1 MSETTLTH
9 WGILGMKWGV
19 RRYQNEDGTL
29 TEAGKK
35 RYAAD
40 VLKNRQKSK
49 KNRIDDEEDLI
60 DARRWVEE
68 DITRSKNITDSGKS
82 ITNEL
87 SNLERQTRSKNNK
100 RMDLSKM
107 SDAELRN
114 TINREMLERQYNQ
127 MFNAPE
133 VSKGR
138 QVVSKVLEIG
148 GTTLALSSSALGIAL
163 MINQLKAGKT

>member
-35 RYAAD
+35 RYATD

-49 KNRIDDEEDLI
+49 KNRVDDEDLK
-60 DARRWVEE
+60 DPRRWVEE
-68 DITRSKNITDSGKS
+68 DISRSKNVADSGKS
-82 ITNEL
+82 IANEL
-87 SNLERQTRSKNNK
+87 GNLERATRRKDNK

-107 SDAELRN
+107 SDAELRS
-114 TINREMLERQYNQ
+114 TINRELLERQYNQ
-127 MFNAPE
+127 MFNDPE

>member
-35 RYAAD
+35 RYATD

-49 KNRIDDEEDLI
+49 KNRIEDEKDLK
-60 DARRWVEE
+60 DPRRWVEE
-68 DITRSKNITDSGKS
+68 DITRSKSITDYGKS
-82 ITNEL
+82 IANEL
-87 SNLERQTRSKNNK
+87 NNAEKLTRRKVNK
-100 RMDLSKM
+100 RADLSKM
-107 SDAELRN
+107 TDAELRN
-114 TINREMLERQYNQ
+114 VINREMLERQYNQ

-138 QVVSKVLEIG
+138 EIVSKVLDIG
-148 GTTLALSSSALGIAL
+148 GTALGLSSSALGIAL
-163 MINQLKAGKT
+163 MINQLKAGKN